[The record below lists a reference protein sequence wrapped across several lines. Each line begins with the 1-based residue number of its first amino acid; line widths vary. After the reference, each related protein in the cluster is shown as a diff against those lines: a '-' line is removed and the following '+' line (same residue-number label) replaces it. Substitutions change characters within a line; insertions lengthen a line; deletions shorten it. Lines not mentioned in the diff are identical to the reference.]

1 MGFLSM
7 LLLFLT
13 LDSVQ
18 LTQKRTIKFCFSYK
32 SKDLSLET
40 MKQLL
45 KKSLEVVLSLKE
57 WKYIDQLFLIP
68 ITMWTTI
75 GAAFLT
81 AQFTR
86 VNKTSWISLFEIQ
99 NYSFFLH
106 QGFIT
111 CLIGIR

>member
-1 MGFLSM
+1 M
-7 LLLFLT
+7 LLLFFT

-18 LTQKRTIKFCFSYK
+18 LTQKREMNNFFPYK
-32 SKDLSLET
+32 IKDLCLET

-45 KKSLEVVLSLKE
+45 RKSLEVLSSLKE

-68 ITMWTTI
+68 LTMWTTI
-75 GAAFLT
+75 ETAFLT

-86 VNKTSWISLFEIQ
+86 VGTYFISLVKIQ
-99 NYSFFLH
+99 SLFFFS
-106 QGFIT
+106 QAFIT

>member
-7 LLLFLT
+7 LLLFFT
-13 LDSVQ
+13 LDSIQ
-18 LTQKRTIKFCFSYK
+18 LTQKRKIKLIRYFYK
-32 SKDLSLET
+32 IIINISLET

-45 KKSLEVVLSLKE
+45 NKSLEVLLSLKE

-75 GAAFLT
+75 ETAFLT

-86 VNKTSWISLFEIQ
+86 VTIYVIE
-99 NYSFFLH
+99 
-106 QGFIT
+106 T
-111 CLIGIR
+111 